1 MLKVIPN
8 TKHSL
13 GMNDKGYIFDLRTKE
28 IRNMNSPNYDI
39 SEFWGSE
46 YKNAPLKLIQAVTL
60 LNIKLPLKYYKY
72 IDVRF
77 KEDQVELL
85 RSIWYCFSKP
95 IEAEEEGFFV
105 IPYYTSHAINSR
117 GDIFDVDTGVIRFN
131 NKKPNYD
138 PTSIYTNAPNVICDF
153 RITQFGKGVIKGDIK
168 AGTVLHRLL
177 ALAFCKYDDNPYFL
191 EVNHIDGKKGNFNIS
206 NLEWVTRQQ
215 NFIHALYTGL
225 RDDCIPVV
233 VRDWIEEKDII
244 FPSISEASRYILREA
259 LRIGIDINESI
270 VNERCILRQHNLCAG
285 RYSVQYYQNDYEWE
299 YSNFSEAISKS
310 QFNLIEVFDVI
321 NNTKKVFL
329 GILSTYDYVKE
340 SINRCM
346 ISFIINKQY
355 LEGKLYIPFNGFM
368 FRYLDQP
375 EFPVFTDLEISL
387 FKRLK
392 DEKLGY
398 SKRNIRKIFKNGK
411 LIKIAVNWED
421 VMETTGINLNNY
433 RRLTKGEISSYTD
446 SNNNT
451 WKLEHY
457 PLLIN

>member
-95 IEAEEEGFFV
+95 IEAEEEGFFI
-105 IPYYTSHAINSR
+105 IPYFTNHAINSR

-138 PTSIYTNAPNVICDF
+138 PTSIYTNTPKVTCDF
-153 RITQFGKGVIKGDIK
+153 RINKFGKGLIKGESSG
-168 AGTVLHRLL
+168 GTVLHRLL
-177 ALAFCKYDDNPYFL
+177 ALAFCKYEDNPYFL

-233 VRDWIEEKDII
+233 VRDWIEEKD
-244 FPSISEASRYILREA
+244 
-259 LRIGIDINESI
+259 
-270 VNERCILRQHNLCAG
+270 
-285 RYSVQYYQNDYEWE
+285 
-299 YSNFSEAISKS
+299 
-310 QFNLIEVFDVI
+310 
-321 NNTKKVFL
+321 T
-329 GILSTYDYVKE
+329 ILSK
-340 SINRCM
+340 
-346 ISFIINKQY
+346 
-355 LEGKLYIPFNGFM
+355 
-368 FRYLDQP
+368 
-375 EFPVFTDLEISL
+375 
-387 FKRLK
+387 
-392 DEKLGY
+392 
-398 SKRNIRKIFKNGK
+398 
-411 LIKIAVNWED
+411 
-421 VMETTGINLNNY
+421 
-433 RRLTKGEISSYTD
+433 
-446 SNNNT
+446 
-451 WKLEHY
+451 
-457 PLLIN
+457 